1 MNFVNTTLTNVKNL
15 EKRMYK
21 ELFICINV
29 AGVFL
34 INRNAHMV
42 QNTSKHSLNLIK
54 ALRQHINVYII
65 SNMVLSIKH
74 KLHIQ

>member
-29 AGVFL
+29 AGVFF
-34 INRNAHMV
+34 INRKAGMV
-42 QNTSKHSLNLIK
+42 QNTSKHSMNLIK
-54 ALRQHINVYII
+54 ALRQHINVYRD
-65 SNMVLSIKH
+65 SNMLLSIKPT
-74 KLHIQ
+74 LHIQ